1 MKKLLL
7 LGGIIGSAWPLL
19 AGHFPLCM
27 YGVDDPADLATLKKA
42 GFTCIQSYQKEP
54 EKLAP
59 LARQAQ
65 KLGMQVVFHPQQVL
79 GSAYQEQ
86 ARNWPVLAW
95 YIVDEPDVWQWS
107 RARVQAEQDRVRQ
120 AFAAH
125 SNALVI
131 GQGRTATPYYD
142 LPDHLMVDW
151 YPVPHLPLTSFGD
164 QVRYAKAGQTAY
176 AVADRP
182 LWGVVQTFNWKE
194 YKQHRP
200 DEDRIGRFPTQAE
213 IRFMSYDGILNGA
226 TGLFYFIFTTE
237 GIALPKAQPTWWA
250 HVKAVSQEI
259 ARLRP
264 VLEEGILT
272 EGSLTTEPPL
282 AVQAR
287 KYKNHLYLILLNR
300 SSQPIAVPAELLSRK
315 YKKLFIQ
322 KKTAEVAPFDVW
334 VLKKK
339 ITDK

>member
-7 LGGIIGSAWPLL
+7 LGCILVSAWPLR

-27 YGVDDPADLATLKKA
+27 YGVDHPADLALLKKA

-131 GQGRTATPYYD
+131 GQGRTTTPYYD
-142 LPDHLMVDW
+142 LPDQLMVDW

-213 IRFMSYDGILNGA
+213 IRFMSYDGILQGA
-226 TGLFYFIFTTE
+226 SGLFYFIFTSN
-237 GIALPKAQPTWWA
+237 GVPLPKANPAGWKSVQT
-250 HVKAVSQEI
+250 VSKEI

-264 VLEEGILT
+264 VLEQGTLVENPI
-272 EGSLTTEPPL
+272 SLSTPL
-282 AVQAR
+282 AAQTR
-287 KYKNHLYLILLNR
+287 QYGKYWYIFLLNR
-300 SSQPIAVPAELLSRK
+300 SEQAVPLPPALLSRE
-315 YKKLFIQ
+315 YKKLFHKQ
-322 KKTAEVAPFDVW
+322 KSAQMPAFEVW
-334 VLKKK
+334 VLRKK
-339 ITDK
+339 ITTK

>member
-7 LGGIIGSAWPLL
+7 LGCILVSAWPLK

-131 GQGRTATPYYD
+131 GQGLTVTPYYD
-142 LPDHLMVDW
+142 LPDQLLVDW

-164 QVRYAKAGQTAY
+164 NVRAAKEGQQIFQ
-176 AVADRP
+176 VADRP

-213 IRFMSYDGILNGA
+213 IRFMSYDGILQGA
-226 TGLFYFIFTTE
+226 SGLFYFIFTSN
-237 GIALPKAQPTWWA
+237 GVPLPKAQPQWWKRVA
-250 HVKAVSQEI
+250 RVSKELS
-259 ARLRP
+259 ALRP
-264 VLEEGILT
+264 ILENGTLQENPF
-272 EGSLTTEPPL
+272 SVDAPL
-282 AVQAR
+282 ALQSR
-287 KYKNHLYLILLNR
+287 RYKKFSYLFLINR
-300 SSQPIAVPAELLSRK
+300 SADAVAVPERLLDKSYKLIYGGTDKRK
-315 YKKLFIQ
+315 TDRLSPYG
-322 KKTAEVAPFDVW
+322 VW
-334 VLKKK
+334 VLRKKE
-339 ITDK
+339 